1 MKSANLLFLL
11 GALAVDAWAAEPLT
25 DWTLTPADWKG
36 AVVTDGAATL
46 SGEKWSSLRSP
57 KEFRDAQLSAT
68 VTIAEPAKH
77 LGFFGQGWSAWPDAT
92 FSDGG
97 FDAGFVLRA
106 GTNSGYRV
114 QLSHRYQVVAV
125 VKWPEGGCVRGD
137 AQHAAHAVRER
148 AGRAVERARGWRG
161 QGDLARHVSAAD
173 ERRGRHR
180 GERRGEGDVQRS
192 HRGTSTVD

>member
-77 LGFFGQGWSAWPDAT
+77 LGFFGNGWSAWPDPT
-92 FSDGG
+92 FSDGE
-97 FDAGFVLRA
+97 FDR
-106 GTNSGYRV
+106 GTP
-114 QLSHRYQVVAV
+114 LA
-125 VKWPEGGCVRGD
+125 RGD
-137 AQHAAHAVRER
+137 E
-148 AGRAVERARGWRG
+148 
-161 QGDLARHVSAAD
+161 
-173 ERRGRHR
+173 
-180 GERRGEGDVQRS
+180 
-192 HRGTSTVD
+192 